1 MDEKEIKEIKALQGI
16 YKSVE
21 PEAILEG
28 EKAIVIHA
36 ERLAQRNAEEKEENE
51 EPIL

>member
-1 MDEKEIKEIKALQGI
+1 MEEKEIKEIEKLANI

-21 PEAILEG
+21 PELILEG

-36 ERLAQRNAEEKEENE
+36 ERLAQKQNEEKTEND
-51 EPIL
+51 EPVL

>member
-1 MDEKEIKEIKALQGI
+1 MDEKEIEEIKGLEKI

-21 PEAILEG
+21 PELILEG

-36 ERLAQRNAEEKEENE
+36 ERLAQRESIEKTDHEDA
-51 EPIL
+51 IL